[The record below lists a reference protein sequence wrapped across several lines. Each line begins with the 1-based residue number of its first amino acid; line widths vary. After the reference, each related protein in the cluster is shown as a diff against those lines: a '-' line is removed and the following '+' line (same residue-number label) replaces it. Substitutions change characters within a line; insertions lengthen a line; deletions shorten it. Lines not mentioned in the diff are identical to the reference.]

1 MMEAEEMLLDQLALL
16 ALREIPMT
24 RLRQLQLSKTPRRA

>member
-1 MMEAEEMLLDQLALL
+1 MEAEVMLVDQLALL
-16 ALREIPMT
+16 ALREITTT